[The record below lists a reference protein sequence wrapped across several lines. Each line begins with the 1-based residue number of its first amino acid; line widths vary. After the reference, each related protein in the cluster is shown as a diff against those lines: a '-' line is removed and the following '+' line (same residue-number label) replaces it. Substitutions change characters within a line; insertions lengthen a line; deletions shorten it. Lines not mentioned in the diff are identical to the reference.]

1 MFSALELQE
10 KKYLDTFEQEVLGL
24 ERRRAYD
31 PTCTVEDLDGIL
43 QNLYKME
50 GADWTGRGE
59 LQDAILRATI
69 AAYEHV
75 IAEWR
80 TEIALLGAD
89 I

>member
-1 MFSALELQE
+1 MISAIELQE
-10 KKYLDTFEQEVLGL
+10 KKYEEVFDQEVRGL

-31 PTCTVEDLDGIL
+31 DTCSIADLDGIL

-59 LQDAILRATI
+59 LQDAVLRATI

-75 IAEWR
+75 IAQWR
-80 TEIALLGAD
+80 TEQ
-89 I
+89 